1 MAEIIDVTARAQ
13 ITSHEKFCE
22 EREKNAKVFEADVK
36 LYLTSL
42 NSKIDHLVSGYN
54 NAIRTV
60 GYTIICALA
69 TGAVGLIIY
78 IWQHK

>member
-1 MAEIIDVTARAQ
+1 M
-13 ITSHEKFCE
+13 
-22 EREKNAKVFEADVK
+22 K